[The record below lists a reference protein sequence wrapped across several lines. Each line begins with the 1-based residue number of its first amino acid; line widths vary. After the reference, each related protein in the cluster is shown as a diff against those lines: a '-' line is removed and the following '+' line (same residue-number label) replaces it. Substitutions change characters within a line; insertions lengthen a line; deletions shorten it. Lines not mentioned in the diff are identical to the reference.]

1 MPTIVFDG
9 ILNINKPSGITTM
22 DVVRNVKRITNQRKV
37 GHAGTLDPFAS
48 GVVPI
53 CLGRATKMIE
63 YLFDTSK
70 KYRAVIHFGVETDT
84 YDSTGKIIR
93 EIDFHDDFKKSDIH
107 QVLKSFVGNIKQVP
121 PMYSALKYNGK
132 RLYDLARAG
141 VQIDRDP
148 RLVTVYNIEIID
160 WKSPYLTLDVECGR
174 GFYMRSLAYD
184 LGSIMKCGGSLKSL
198 IRLKGGGFSIEDA
211 ISLEVLSEHNKNDL
225 WLKFLHK
232 IDFAIMHFP
241 IIHLEPKDEQELK
254 NKGAITFLGNLSSNS
269 YSVENIYRLYSQNE
283 SLLGI
288 ASYSKKLKKW
298 VLDRAFW

>member
-1 MPTIVFDG
+1 
-9 ILNINKPSGITTM
+9 
-22 DVVRNVKRITNQRKV
+22 
-37 GHAGTLDPFAS
+37 
-48 GVVPI
+48 
-53 CLGRATKMIE
+53 
-63 YLFDTSK
+63 
-70 KYRAVIHFGVETDT
+70 
-84 YDSTGKIIR
+84 
-93 EIDFHDDFKKSDIH
+93 
-107 QVLKSFVGNIKQVP
+107 
-121 PMYSALKYNGK
+121 MYSALKYNGK

>member
-1 MPTIVFDG
+1 
-9 ILNINKPSGITTM
+9 M

-63 YLFDTSK
+63 YLFDTPK

-84 YDSTGKIIR
+84 YDSSGKIIR

-107 QVLKSFVGNIKQVP
+107 QVLKSLVGNIKQVP

-148 RLVTVYNIEIID
+148 RLVTV
-160 WKSPYLTLDVECGR
+160 
-174 GFYMRSLAYD
+174 
-184 LGSIMKCGGSLKSL
+184 
-198 IRLKGGGFSIEDA
+198 
-211 ISLEVLSEHNKNDL
+211 
-225 WLKFLHK
+225 
-232 IDFAIMHFP
+232 
-241 IIHLEPKDEQELK
+241 
-254 NKGAITFLGNLSSNS
+254 
-269 YSVENIYRLYSQNE
+269 
-283 SLLGI
+283 
-288 ASYSKKLKKW
+288 
-298 VLDRAFW
+298 

>member
-1 MPTIVFDG
+1 MPTNAFDG

-53 CLGRATKMIE
+53 CLGRATKMVE
-63 YLFDTSK
+63 YLFDTPK
-70 KYRAVIHFGVETDT
+70 QYRAVIHFGVETDT
-84 YDSTGKIIR
+84 YDSSGKIIR
-93 EIDFHDDFKKSDIH
+93 EIDFHDNFKESDIR

-141 VQIDRDP
+141 VQIDRTP
-148 RLVTVYNIEIID
+148 RSVTVYNIEIID
-160 WKSPYLTLDVECGR
+160 WKSPYLTLDVKCGR
-174 GFYMRSLAYD
+174 GFYVRSLAYD
-184 LGSIMKCGGSLKSL
+184 LGSIMECGGSLKSL
-198 IRLKGGGFSIEDA
+198 IRLTGGGFSIEDA
-211 ISLEVLSEHNKNDL
+211 ISLEVLSEHSKDNL

-232 IDFAIMHFP
+232 IDFPIMHFP
-241 IIHLEPKDEQELK
+241 VIHLEPKDEQELK
-254 NKGAITFLGNLSSNS
+254 NKGVITFLDNLNSNL
-269 YSVENIYRLYSQNE
+269 YNLENIYRLYSESE